1 MFAQGLLAKASD
13 RFLGID
19 TLLRVSDNSMDEVL
33 EEAFALSIKLCVSDA
48 THSNKVIETMQ
59 GFQSRSLGLLGEL
72 AEGLRKIS
80 DRASVERCKRFF
92 NKVVAEVR
100 NISLTVASDAVIQS
114 DSSSVSSSVSSN
126 SPNTT
131 TVTTFLSMTLTEYQY
146 HIDLIYWA
154 CSSVASKL

>member
-114 DSSSVSSSVSSN
+114 DSSSVSSN
-126 SPNTT
+126 STNTT
-131 TVTTFLSMTLTEYQY
+131 TVTTFLCMILTEYQY